1 MRMSVRDHTV
11 SKPSLLRNGRSHRPS
26 SARHCTRSSIRTITK
41 SISRPTIN
49 TDSKLTT
56 LVNVFAV
63 EPVNQ
68 QKLIELLKEGTESF
82 FSKMPGFVSSS
93 VLRGKGGQQVI
104 NVSQWRSVEDI
115 AAFRQ
120 DSRFGP
126 YIQRIIALAKAET
139 IECDVTYVN
148 RA

>member
-1 MRMSVRDHTV
+1 MET
-11 SKPSLLRNGRSHRPS
+11 
-26 SARHCTRSSIRTITK
+26 
-41 SISRPTIN
+41 TIN